1 MDEKAADLRGH
12 LADEMG
18 SLRSDL
24 VEELAKERVALM
36 DRLGRL
42 QDAITAIRDDG
53 VNMSRADRAHQVA
66 DTREELRSLGD
77 LVNAMTRQINRLQ
90 TEVRQLKG
98 DGEP

>member
-53 VNMSRADRAHQVA
+53 VNMSHADRAHHAA

-90 TEVRQLKG
+90 TEVRQLKS